1 MGRRRNPGHM
11 PGENRNRRLVAADTD
26 ANQAEHPSSMTRPL
40 RPREETL
47 ARGLYR
53 DIRAITWRP
62 RAPGA
67 MTLSEMRRV
76 IGLTQTQV
84 AAAAH
89 MSQGDLSCFERR
101 DDWLLSSLQRYADG
115 LGGHLEVSFIV
126 GGRRYLLHF

>member
-1 MGRRRNPGHM
+1 M
-11 PGENRNRRLVAADTD
+11 
-26 ANQAEHPSSMTRPL
+26 
-40 RPREETL
+40 

-53 DIRAITWRP
+53 DIRNFTWRP

-67 MTLSEMRRV
+67 LTLPELRRAV
-76 IGLTQTQV
+76 GLTQAKV
-84 AAAAH
+84 AATAY

-126 GGRRYLLHF
+126 RGRRFILHF